1 VTIHSEHPFL
11 EPEANRD
18 PVRRLRGRLEA
29 PVTLWTSGDEKARA
43 GLTVSSI
50 MVAAGPEGR
59 IIGLIDPDSD
69 LMDQLEETG
78 RGVVQLLHHGHHQLA
93 DVFAGQVP
101 APGGQFAQASWTTSE
116 WGPVLDSVT
125 SWAGVRLESVE
136 ERGWSNLVTVVLEH
150 AVIGEESDPL
160 IHRRGRY
167 VHPPRPSQ

>member
-1 VTIHSEHPFL
+1 M
-11 EPEANRD
+11 
-18 PVRRLRGRLEA
+18 G
-29 PVTLWTSGDEKARA
+29 
-43 GLTVSSI
+43 
-50 MVAAGPEGR
+50 AAGHEGGM
-59 IIGLIDPDSD
+59 IGLVVPDSE
-69 LMDQLEETG
+69 LMDQVEESG

-150 AVIGEESDPL
+150 AVIGEQSDPL
-160 IHRRGRY
+160 IPRRGRHA
-167 VHPPRPSQ
+167 HPTPPSQCPPQRKPE